1 MNAEQMLFQAA
12 ATGSVSQAKSAC
24 AAGAR
29 PTAIG
34 PGGATALHLAAAQGH
49 AHVAEFLL
57 AGGADP
63 NAQDSFGRTPLH
75 EAAFVRSKSPETW
88 ETLVEHGADPHG
100 LRDRDGRTPEALAM
114 TLDYGHALKRL
125 TEHSAERVARGQEPS
140 LGR

>member
-1 MNAEQMLFQAA
+1 MSTEQMLFQAA
-12 ATGSVSQAKSAC
+12 ATGNVSLAKTAC

-34 PGGATALHLAAAQGH
+34 PGGATVLHLAAAQGH
-49 AHVAEFLL
+49 AHVAGFLL

-75 EAAFVRSKSPETW
+75 EAAFVRAKSPEIW
-88 ETLVEHGADPHG
+88 EMLIAHGADPHG
-100 LRDRDGRTPEALAM
+100 PRDRDGRTPEALAM
-114 TLDYGHALKRL
+114 TLDYGRAIKNLI
-125 TEHSAERVARGQEPS
+125 EHSAERVARGQEPS

>member
-1 MNAEQMLFQAA
+1 MSAEQMLFQAA
-12 ATGSVSQAKSAC
+12 ATGSVSMAKTAC

-49 AHVAEFLL
+49 THVAEFLL

-63 NAQDSFGRTPLH
+63 NAQDTFGRTPLH
-75 EAAFVRSKSPETW
+75 EAAFVRAKVPQIW
-88 ETLVEHGADPHG
+88 EALIAHGADPHG
-100 LRDRDGRTPEALAM
+100 PRDRDGRTPEALAM
-114 TLDYGHALKRL
+114 TLDYGKAIKNLI
-125 TEHSAERVARGQEPS
+125 EHSAERVARGQEPS

>member
-1 MNAEQMLFQAA
+1 MNAEQTLFQAA
-12 ATGSVSQAKSAC
+12 ATGSVSMAKSAC

-29 PTAIG
+29 PTATG
-34 PGGATALHLAAAQGH
+34 PGGATALHIAAAQGH
-49 AHVAEFLL
+49 THVADFLL

-63 NAQDSFGRTPLH
+63 NVQDSFGRTPLH
-75 EAAFVRSKSPETW
+75 EAAFVRSKSPEIW
-88 ETLVEHGADPHG
+88 ETLVAHGADPHG
-100 LRDRDGRTPEALAM
+100 PRDRDGRTPESLSM

>member
-1 MNAEQMLFQAA
+1 MNPDQSLFQAA
-12 ATGSVSQAKSAC
+12 ATGSVSLAKTAC

-34 PGGATALHLAAAQGH
+34 PGGATALHIAASQGH
-49 AHVAEFLL
+49 NHVAEFLL

-63 NAQDSFGRTPLH
+63 NAQDAFGRTPLH
-75 EAAFVRSKSPETW
+75 EAAFVRSKSPEIW
-88 ETLVEHGADPHG
+88 ETLLTHGADPHG
-100 LRDRDGRTPEALAM
+100 PPDRDGRTPEALAM

-125 TEHSAERVARGQEPS
+125 TEQNAERVARGQEPS

>member
-12 ATGSVSQAKSAC
+12 ATGSVSMAKTAC

-29 PTAIG
+29 PTAVG
-34 PGGATALHLAAAQGH
+34 PGGATALHIAAAQGH

-88 ETLVEHGADPHG
+88 ETLIAHGADPHG
-100 LRDRDGRTPEALAM
+100 PRDRDGRTPEALAM
-114 TLDYGHALKRL
+114 TLDYGLALKRL
-125 TEHSAERVARGQEPS
+125 TEHSAERVARGMEPS